1 MNVKVILKEKVKKPS
16 LSPIITKI
24 GPVGKM

>member
-1 MNVKVILKEKVKKPS
+1 MNVNVILKEKVQKPS
-16 LSPIITKI
+16 LSPMITKI